1 MKKVEKL
8 VEGFYTDNHFSNLIK
23 MGKRKG
29 IAIAH
34 TRSLFYVSQNPKT
47 GDWMEELYNEP
58 GETGIIYSPGGDPS
72 LLISSPRRLNRILED
87 YRLLSKDEMISRISN
102 LRKQSQEQKE
112 QAETDLESLRQ
123 QEKFVK
129 SKEKQKQKTS
139 KI

>member
-8 VEGFYTDNHFSNLIK
+8 VEGFYTDNSSSNLIK
-23 MGKRKG
+23 IGERG
-29 IAIAH
+29 DIAIAH
-34 TRSLFYVSQNPKT
+34 TYSLFYIFQKD
-47 GDWMEELYNEP
+47 GDWMIELYNEP

-72 LLISSPRRLNRILED
+72 LLISSPRRLNRILD
-87 YRLLSKDEMISRISN
+87 SYRLLSKDEVISRISN